1 MKFESKIL
9 YKDDRVYCDTP
20 RSAIVCDFG
29 IGLLWG
35 KFYPSTYIPSTVK
48 LSYSLQPFK
57 GSKAFR
63 VFKDPSLLE
72 HVFRI
77 QVGDYSTI
85 ILPSQLRNLNPTKK
99 QEDFKRVYVKIE
111 SI

>member
-20 RSAIVCDFG
+20 RSVIVCGFG
-29 IGLLWG
+29 IRLLWG
-35 KFYPSTYIPSTVK
+35 KFYPSNIPSTVK

-63 VFKDPSLLE
+63 IFKDPSLLE

-77 QVGDYSTI
+77 QIGVMPPV
-85 ILPSQLRNLNPTKK
+85 ILPSQLRNLHPTKK